1 MYVTHVDKVR
11 EYELKS
17 EGYHKVRV
25 KYLLHAGI
33 GVKRLQLRL
42 FTIDVGGYTSKEKH
56 AHEHEVFFLRGK
68 ALVKGENEEY
78 EVGPGS
84 VIFIRSWELH
94 QIINIG
100 DEPVQ
105 FICTKETSEL
115 PEPIKEDMEKHRI
128 SYP

>member
-1 MYVTHVDKVR
+1 MYVTHVDKVK

-17 EGYHKVRV
+17 EGCHKVRV

-33 GVKRLQLRL
+33 GAKRLQLRL
-42 FTIDVGGYTSKEKH
+42 FTIDVGGYTPKERH

-84 VIFIRSWELH
+84 IIFIKSWELH

-115 PEPIKEDMEKHRI
+115 PEPIKEEMEKEKLG
-128 SYP
+128 